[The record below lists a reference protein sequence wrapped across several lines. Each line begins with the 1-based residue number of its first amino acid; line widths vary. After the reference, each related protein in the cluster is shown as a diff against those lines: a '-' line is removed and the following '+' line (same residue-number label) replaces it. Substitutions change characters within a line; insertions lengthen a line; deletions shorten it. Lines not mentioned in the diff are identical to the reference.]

1 MAAATVY
8 STPGPGVTTITKVVT
23 KNATPTQVLLFGC
36 REHTRTVTTSVD
48 AMLLGTYLPLRGVL
62 IAMTRGR
69 LGHHNAPQSTR
80 EAG

>member
-1 MAAATVY
+1 
-8 STPGPGVTTITKVVT
+8 
-23 KNATPTQVLLFGC
+23 
-36 REHTRTVTTSVD
+36 VTTSVD
-48 AMLLGTYLPLRGVL
+48 AMLLGIYLPPWGVL